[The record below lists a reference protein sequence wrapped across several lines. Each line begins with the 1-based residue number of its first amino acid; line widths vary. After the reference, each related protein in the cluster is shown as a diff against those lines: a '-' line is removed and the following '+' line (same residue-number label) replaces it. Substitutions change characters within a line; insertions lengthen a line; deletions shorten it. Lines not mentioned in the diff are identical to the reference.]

1 MTQNEIQD
9 DTQIKN
15 QKEMIRTGEHQELYH
30 QWAKES
36 SLVIRLEL
44 AFNGYELDTLINDQ
58 NVTVRRVVMYNRPKY
73 IKQRY
78 KYEDPED
85 VFLAIPQLT
94 ELDMEVLM
102 SQLDYWRDI
111 DKNITKALTVKKE
124 LLTYESTEIEKQ

>member
-58 NVTVRRVVMYNRPKY
+58 NVTVRRVVMYTDRVGY
-73 IKQRY
+73 GSAHVSTRL
-78 KYEDPED
+78 
-85 VFLAIPQLT
+85 LA
-94 ELDMEVLM
+94 
-102 SQLDYWRDI
+102 
-111 DKNITKALTVKKE
+111 
-124 LLTYESTEIEKQ
+124 